1 MKIGV
6 VGLGYVGLPLAVAFC
21 KAGHEVTGVDTDAR
35 VVEALSSGRSHVED
49 VPDESLAGIASRLH
63 PTTRYHDEFVPELP
77 EHGLRSEWPEDVD
90 CAVIVTAHPSLDL
103 ERVVREAPLVVD
115 FRGVTRGI
123 EAPNL
128 VRL

>member
-6 VGLGYVGLPLAVAFC
+6 VGLGYVGLPLAVAVRE
-21 KAGHEVTGVDTDAR
+21 AGHDVAGVD
-35 VVEALSSGRSHVED
+35 
-49 VPDESLAGIASRLH
+49 
-63 PTTRYHDEFVPELP
+63 
-77 EHGLRSEWPEDVD
+77 
-90 CAVIVTAHPSLDL
+90 LDT
-103 ERVVREAPLVVD
+103 RVVREAPLVVD

>member
-21 KAGHEVTGVDTDAR
+21 EAGHDVAGVDVD
-35 VVEALSSGRSHVED
+35 
-49 VPDESLAGIASRLH
+49 
-63 PTTRYHDEFVPELP
+63 TR
-77 EHGLRSEWPEDVD
+77 
-90 CAVIVTAHPSLDL
+90 
-103 ERVVREAPLVVD
+103 VVD
-115 FRGVTRGI
+115 FRGVTRRI

>member
-6 VGLGYVGLPLAVAFC
+6 LGLGYVGLPLAVAFC
-21 KAGHEVTGVDTDAR
+21 EAGHDVAGVD
-35 VVEALSSGRSHVED
+35 
-49 VPDESLAGIASRLH
+49 
-63 PTTRYHDEFVPELP
+63 
-77 EHGLRSEWPEDVD
+77 
-90 CAVIVTAHPSLDL
+90 LDT
-103 ERVVREAPLVVD
+103 RVVRGAPLVVD

>member
-6 VGLGYVGLPLAVAFC
+6 
-21 KAGHEVTGVDTDAR
+21 
-35 VVEALSSGRSHVED
+35 
-49 VPDESLAGIASRLH
+49 
-63 PTTRYHDEFVPELP
+63 
-77 EHGLRSEWPEDVD
+77 
-90 CAVIVTAHPSLDL
+90 
-103 ERVVREAPLVVD
+103 RVVRETPLVVD